1 MKKFILVLSIILSGC
16 GGGGGSTTDNT
27 QSVTQSGCT
36 LKQYTT
42 TVPQEYY
49 GTQSIP
55 TPNSKFDPSILRG
68 IGLKDYYPNHTN
80 SNCAQYEYARL
91 LYKKSLDRLQT
102 LNVDYVEIYQ
112 YGPVTDF
119 NATTWVVDKS
129 SWQIPESE
137 LIWFIKEANNRN
149 IKVNL
154 IWQLWSVDTKGNT
167 LNSTRNASEAH
178 MLQVLRGWH
187 NIIVEMA
194 KLGSVNGLSMLTIQ
208 WNAFYFPVVIDHPES
223 ATLEFI
229 SIVNDIRQHFNGKL
243 FMQGSPIFFDR
254 RLVDKVDAIIVP
266 LTPSNWSYNDN
277 NNMSVSLLKD
287 RYKDAILGKALHLS
301 NSTGM
306 NASSIPVIW
315 DFNIQSRDKALSDG
329 WVEDGF
335 CINTS
340 GSILKY
346 TDPLCVQKNYK
357 TDFSVQAMAIE
368 GAFQAIKE
376 QTYIKTYGVNFSTN
390 YWHTDT
396 LVAGEEGFPNLSQS
410 IRGKP
415 AESIVKYWFS
425 K

>member
-1 MKKFILVLSIILSGC
+1 MKKFILILSIVLVGC
-16 GGGGGSTTDNT
+16 GGGGTDIPQVTTQT
-27 QSVTQSGCT
+27 QSNCT

-49 GTQSIP
+49 GTQTIP

-80 SNCAQYEYARL
+80 TNCAQYEYGRL
-91 LYKKSLDRLQT
+91 LYKKSLDRLQA

-112 YGPVTDF
+112 YGPVNDF
-119 NATTWVVDKS
+119 NASTWTVDKS

-149 IKVNL
+149 LKVNL
-154 IWQLWSVDTKGNT
+154 IWQLWSVDKKGNT

-187 NIIVEMA
+187 NIVVDLA
-194 KLGSVNGLSMLTIQ
+194 KLGSTNNLSMLTIQ
-208 WNAFYFPVVIDHPES
+208 WNAFYFPVVIDYPES
-223 ATLEFI
+223 ATQEFI
-229 SIVNDIRQHFNGKL
+229 SIVNDIRQHYNGKL
-243 FMQGSPIFFDR
+243 FMQASPMFFDR

-266 LTPSNWSYNDN
+266 LNPSNWSYIEN

-287 RYKDAILGKALHLS
+287 RYKDAILGKALQLS
-301 NSTGM
+301 NNTGM
-306 NASSIPVIW
+306 NASGIPVIW
-315 DFNIQSRDKALSDG
+315 DFNIQSRDKVLSDG

-335 CINTS
+335 CINQNGTS
-340 GSILKY
+340 LNFN
-346 TDPLCVQKNYK
+346 DPSCVQKNYK

-396 LVAGEEGFPNLSQS
+396 LIPGEEGFPNLSQS

-415 AESIVKYWFS
+415 AENIVKHWFS
-425 K
+425 KI